1 MLPVTYC
8 LLALQGPPGT
18 GKTRTACHFLLAAVR
33 LRQQQRQPTA
43 VSSTAVSSTA
53 SAATSK
59 YIASAAAA
67 VDSDN
72 KVLAAAFS
80 NVAADNVL
88 AGCLSLGLKCVRI
101 GRPVSVRPD
110 LWHATL
116 VSDTLLVQVVYSST
130 CVHSQIVL
138 FTTCMPCKVLHI
150 KKSAELSVTYTVV
163 NVTNVVA
170 TDICLA
176 AKHQCT

>member
-1 MLPVTYC
+1 MKATHSHALQKNADSYT
-8 LLALQGPPGT
+8 LLLVLQGPPGT

-33 LRQQQRQPTA
+33 LRQQQRPPTA
-43 VSSTAVSSTA
+43 VSSTTA

-101 GRPVSVRPD
+101 GRPASVRPD

-116 VSDTLLVQVVYSST
+116 VSIALTVQVLHSST
-130 CVHSQIVL
+130 CVHSGTFL
-138 FTTCMPCKVLHI
+138 FSVGRSCEVLHTVN
-150 KKSAELSVTYTVV
+150 AYRLSCCTHCCSLW
-163 NVTNVVA
+163 NG
-170 TDICLA
+170 DA
-176 AKHQCT
+176 AMLV